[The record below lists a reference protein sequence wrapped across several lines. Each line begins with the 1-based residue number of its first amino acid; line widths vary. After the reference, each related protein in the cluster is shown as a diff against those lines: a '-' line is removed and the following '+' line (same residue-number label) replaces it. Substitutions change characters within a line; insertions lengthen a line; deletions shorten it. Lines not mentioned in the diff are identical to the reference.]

1 MNKTEEIKYQLEI
14 TGRILSNTTYYY
26 YNLDYLIN
34 NTSEEEKVVFNS
46 FPVLKKLRLTLWS
59 LIVLDLHKIISKSS
73 NDKFRIHKLINL
85 TIDSYKSIKWEHK
98 IELYKLKKIKV
109 ELEKVQPKIDKIKEI
124 RDTQIAHFDNIKL
137 DYRLELIE
145 LKEIINFCQETYN
158 TISYS
163 LQNSSTYWKFS
174 DSVMFNPV
182 VISLNKYSKI
192 KNLFFKNLASMNE
205 KIDTSELGKIIRASK
220 SGK

>member
-1 MNKTEEIKYQLEI
+1 MNKTEEIKYQLEM
-14 TGRILSNTTYYY
+14 TGRILSNTSYYY
-26 YNLDYLIN
+26 DNLDYLIN

-46 FPVLKKLRLTLWS
+46 FPILKKLRLTLWS
-59 LIVLDLHKIISKSS
+59 LIVMDLHKIISKSS

-109 ELEKVQPKIDKIKEI
+109 ELKKVQPKIDKIKEI
-124 RDTQIAHFDNIKL
+124 RDTQIAHFDDIKL
-137 DYRLELIE
+137 DYKLELIE

-163 LQNSSTYWKFS
+163 LQNSSIYWKFS